1 MILGLD
7 CLFTSARG
15 MPVEPLYEGPANEA
29 TFYVPMAGILR
40 FRLSDARA
48 SGYLRSR
55 DGALDRVQPGG
66 RLFLSAGQYVLTL
79 YDTELQARVSITFEP
94 R

>member
-1 MILGLD
+1 M
-7 CLFTSARG
+7 A
-15 MPVEPLYEGPANEA
+15 EPLYEGPAHNG
-29 TFYVPMAGILR
+29 TFYVPSEGSVR
-40 FRLSDARA
+40 FSFSDARA

-55 DGALDRVQPGG
+55 DGAMTRVQPGT
-66 RLFLSAGQYVLTL
+66 RLPLSAGEHVLTL